1 MKLKKALISAA
12 AISASAAIF
21 SLGASAYDLDKDF
34 RTGWSISVTV
44 PASEF
49 EELTKDSVVT
59 ITYTADA
66 SLADVE
72 GQDYWCIK
80 PMINDAGWPFID
92 SLVGSGITLSEGGDS
107 YSVTV
112 DATEIKFSV
121 PDEETVEHIKT
132 AGLAFMGHGIA
143 VGSLTVSNSETLP
156 EPAPAAPAETAAAA
170 PAPAAG
176 DVAAASDSSKGSPD
190 TGIADVA
197 AVAGLAIV
205 AGGAALIA
213 KKSK

>member
-1 MKLKKALISAA
+1 MMKMKKALISAA

-66 SLADVE
+66 SLADVD
-72 GQDYWCIK
+72 GQNYWCIK

-92 SLVGSGITLSEGGDS
+92 SLVGSGITLSDGGDS

-121 PDEETVEHIKT
+121 TDEETVEHIKV

-156 EPAPAAPAETAAAA
+156 EPAPAAPAETAA
-170 PAPAAG
+170 PAAG
-176 DVAAASDSSKGSPD
+176 NVAAATDSSKGSPD

-197 AVAGLAIV
+197 VVAGLAIV
-205 AGGAALIA
+205 AGGTALVA
-213 KKSK
+213 KKKK

>member
-1 MKLKKALISAA
+1 MKLKRALISAA
-12 AISASAAIF
+12 AVSASAAIF

-66 SLADVE
+66 SLADVD

-92 SLVGSGITLSEGGDS
+92 SLVGAGITLSDGGDS
-107 YSVTV
+107 YTVTV
-112 DATEIKFSV
+112 DATEIKFYV

-143 VGSLTVSNSETLP
+143 VGSLTISNSETLP
-156 EPAPAAPAETAAAA
+156 EPTPAASA
-170 PAPAAG
+170 APAAG
-176 DVAAASDSSKGSPD
+176 DVAAATDSSKGSPD

-197 AVAGLAIV
+197 AAAGLAIV
-205 AGGAALIA
+205 AGGTAFVA
-213 KKSK
+213 KKKK

>member
-1 MKLKKALISAA
+1 MMKMKKALISAA

-44 PASEF
+44 PGSEF

-66 SLADVE
+66 SLADVD
-72 GQDYWCIK
+72 GQNYWCIK

-92 SLVGSGITLSEGGDS
+92 SLIGSGITLSDGGDS
-107 YSVTV
+107 YTVTV

-156 EPAPAAPAETAAAA
+156 EPAAAAPAETA
-170 PAPAAG
+170 APAAG
-176 DVAAASDSSKGSPD
+176 DVAAATNSSKGSPD

-197 AVAGLAIV
+197 VVAGLAIV
-205 AGGAALIA
+205 AGGTALVA
-213 KKSK
+213 KKKK

>member
-1 MKLKKALISAA
+1 MKMKKALISAA

-21 SLGASAYDLDKDF
+21 TLGASAYDLDKDF

-44 PASEF
+44 PGSEF

-66 SLADVE
+66 SLADVD
-72 GQDYWCIK
+72 GQNYWCIK

-92 SLVGSGITLSEGGDS
+92 SLVGTGITLSDGGDS
-107 YSVTV
+107 YTVTV

-156 EPAPAAPAETAAAA
+156 EPAPAAPAETDAAA
-170 PAPAAG
+170 PAAG
-176 DVAAASDSSKGSPD
+176 NVAAATDSSKGSPD

-197 AVAGLAIV
+197 AIAGLAIV
-205 AGGAALIA
+205 AGGTALVA
-213 KKSK
+213 KKKK

>member
-1 MKLKKALISAA
+1 MKLKKTLISAA
-12 AISASAAIF
+12 AIGASAAIL

-44 PASEF
+44 PGSEF

-66 SLADVE
+66 SLADVD
-72 GQDYWCIK
+72 GQNYWCIK
-80 PMINDAGWPFID
+80 PMINDEGWPFIN
-92 SLVGSGITLSEGGDS
+92 SLVGAGITLSEGGDS
-107 YSVTV
+107 YSVEV

-121 PDEETVEHIKT
+121 PDEETVEHIKV

-156 EPAPAAPAETAAAA
+156 EPTPA
-170 PAPAAG
+170 APAAG
-176 DVAAASDSSKGSPD
+176 DVAAAADSSKGSPD

-197 AVAGLAIV
+197 VIAGLAIV
-205 AGGAALIA
+205 AGGTALVA
-213 KKSK
+213 KKRK

>member
-66 SLADVE
+66 SLADVD

-92 SLVGSGITLSEGGDS
+92 SLVGAGITLSDGGDS
-107 YSVTV
+107 YTVTV

-143 VGSLTVSNSETLP
+143 VGSLTISNSETLP
-156 EPAPAAPAETAAAA
+156 EPAPAASA
-170 PAPAAG
+170 APAAG
-176 DVAAASDSSKGSPD
+176 DVAAATDSSKGSPD

-205 AGGAALIA
+205 AGGTALVA
-213 KKSK
+213 KKKK